1 MTNYSPKTSGSID
14 NCPWKLMTERDL
26 IKTQFVYFFLCNA
39 LCFELFSQH
48 FPVRAVN
55 NNNRQQQWSMMALGG
70 LQDTSRV
77 HAKGSEWG
85 GGTPGPWA
93 EIEASGEYA
102 TKCFATEMPSYHAK
116 SHCQINE
123 PWPKQMGGDK
133 GAGNDGEW
141 GARNVGSQKVNG
153 IGRSAVRHVT
163 QRQSMTKCWF
173 FISRNARKW
182 QEEKDG
188 PRTELNENWQKG
200 YWHCCFHAPRSM
212 LHVPN
217 STAQNSL
224 SLSTFL
230 SRLIRSLQ
238 KFVDLQANRRRKN
251 SKWKM
256 IWKREIME
264 TKVP

>member
-1 MTNYSPKTSGSID
+1 
-14 NCPWKLMTERDL
+14 MTEGDL
-26 IKTQFVYFFLCNA
+26 IKTQFVYFFLCSA

-85 GGTPGPWA
+85 GHQDH
-93 EIEASGEYA
+93 ELKLKHRASMRLSVLQRKCRAIMQKA
-102 TKCFATEMPSYHAK
+102 TVRLTNHGQNRWGRQRGWQRWWM
-116 SHCQINE
+116 
-123 PWPKQMGGDK
+123 
-133 GAGNDGEW
+133 

-217 STAQNSL
+217 S
-224 SLSTFL
+224 LSTFL

-238 KFVDLQANRRRKN
+238 KYVDLQANRRRKN